1 MSIPTL
7 VNCAVGTLTAYSSN
21 TAKPWDR
28 RRAQHLLRRM
38 GFGATPAEITA
49 ALQRKPTELVDEL
62 ITAAFNLPLPPTP
75 TWANMKYSD
84 YEDFNQGIVP
94 QYIEWMTRWVRDMY
108 KNGFREKL
116 ALFWHNHFVTEVD
129 VYACPSYLYAYHKIL
144 QQHCLGDFKAL
155 VKAIGTTP
163 AMLIYLNGVQS
174 TRFNPNENYAREL
187 YELFTLGRDNG
198 YTQQD
203 IVETAK
209 ALTGWNG
216 FTSICAPIG
225 FTSLGFDPGTKTIF
239 GKTAAYNY
247 DTLHDLLF
255 QERAVQISTYI
266 CRKIYRHFVHPEA
279 DETIVAG
286 LAKTFRDNNF
296 QISSVFRQL
305 LKSEHF
311 FDDEVIGTLI
321 KSPLDML
328 ISFFRQGGFAFEKQE
343 TTLGVIYLS
352 GELGQQLFQPVDV
365 AGWPGNRTWVSSAT
379 LTGRWA
385 AMDFGLYGLYVAEP
399 ETYRELAKALS
410 SNHKD
415 PAVTARAIV
424 DFWLPKGLYREADYL
439 SAIKTFKWEVPET
452 YYTNGLWDLEWEYVP
467 AQVALLIQHLSRLPE
482 FQLT

>member
-1 MSIPTL
+1 MKTL
-7 VNCAVGTLTAYSSN
+7 VNCAVGTLSIYAPR

-28 RRAQHLLRRM
+28 RRVQHLFRRM
-38 GFGATPAEITA
+38 GFGAQPSEVEA
-49 ALQRKPTELVDEL
+49 ALKRKPSELVDEL
-62 ITAAFNLPLPPTP
+62 VSNALNLALPPAP
-75 TWANMKYSD
+75 SWANMKYSD
-84 YEDFNQGIVP
+84 YQNFDQQIGP
-94 QYIEWMTRWVRDMY
+94 QYIEWTTRWMRDMY

-116 ALFWHNHFVTEVD
+116 ALFWHNHFVTQGETYV
-129 VYACPSYLYAYHKIL
+129 CPSYLYAYHKIL
-144 QQHCLGDFKAL
+144 QQFCLGDFKAF

-163 AMLIYLNGVQS
+163 AMLIYLNGVQNN
-174 TRFNPNENYAREL
+174 RFSPNENYAREL

-203 IVETAK
+203 IVETAR

-225 FTSLGFDPGTKTIF
+225 FTSLGFDPGNKTIF

-279 DETIVAG
+279 DETIVEG

-296 QISSVFRQL
+296 QIAPVFRQL

-311 FDDEVIGTLI
+311 FDDEVIGTII
-321 KSPLDML
+321 KSPIEMMV
-328 ISFFRQGGFAFEKQE
+328 SFFRQGGFAFEAQD
-343 TTLGVIYLS
+343 TTLGVVYLA
-352 GELGQQLFQPVDV
+352 GELGQRIFQPVDV
-365 AGWPGNRTWVSSAT
+365 AGWPGNRSWVTSAT

-385 AMDFGLYGLYVAEP
+385 SMDLGLYGLYNSEP
-399 ETYRELAKALS
+399 ETYRKLAKALS
-410 SNHKD
+410 PKHDD
-415 PAVTARAIV
+415 PVLTAKAIV
-424 DFWLPKGLYREADYL
+424 DFWLPRGLFRDADYA
-439 SAIKTFKWEVPET
+439 SAVKTFKWEVPET
-452 YYTNGLWDLEWEYVP
+452 YYTSGSWNLDWEYVP
-467 AQVALLIQHLSRLPE
+467 AQVALLIQHISRMPE

>member
-1 MSIPTL
+1 MSTPTI
-7 VNCAVGTLTAYSSN
+7 VNCAVGTLTAYSPNN
-21 TAKPWDR
+21 TKPWDR

-38 GFGATPAEITA
+38 GFGATPAEIEA
-49 ALQRKPTELVDEL
+49 ALKRKPGELVDEL
-62 ITAAFNLPLPPTP
+62 VTTAFNLPLPPAP
-75 TWANMKYSD
+75 VWANMKYLE
-84 YEDFNQGIVP
+84 YQNFNQDIIP
-94 QYIEWMTRWVRDMY
+94 QYIEWTTRWVRDMY

-116 ALFWHNHFVTEVD
+116 ALFWHNHFVTQGEIYV
-129 VYACPSYLYAYHKIL
+129 CPSYLYAYHKIL
-144 QQHCLGDFKAL
+144 QQHCLGDFKAF

-163 AMLIYLNGVQS
+163 AMLVYLNGATS
-174 TRFNPNENYAREL
+174 TRFDPNENYAREL

-203 IVETAK
+203 IVETAR

-216 FTSICAPIG
+216 FTEPCAPIG
-225 FTSLGFDPGTKTIF
+225 FTSLGFDPGNKTIF

-286 LAKTFRDNNF
+286 LAKTFRENNF
-296 QISSVFRQL
+296 QIAPVFRQL

-311 FDDEVIGTLI
+311 FDDEVIGTII

-328 ISFFRQGGFAFEKQE
+328 LGFFRQGGFAFEQQE

-352 GELGQQLFQPVDV
+352 GELGQQIFQPVDV

-399 ETYRELAKALS
+399 ETYRELAKTLS
-410 SNHKD
+410 PNHKD
-415 PAVTARAIV
+415 PAVTAKAIV
-424 DFWLPKGLYREADYL
+424 DFWLPRGLYHEADYTPL
-439 SAIKTFKWEVPET
+439 IKTFKWEVPET

-467 AQVALLIQHLSRLPE
+467 AQVALLIQHISRLPE

>member
-1 MSIPTL
+1 MSTI
-7 VNCAVGTLTAYSSN
+7 VNCAIGTLTAYSPN
-21 TAKPWDR
+21 TTKPWDR

-38 GFGATPAEITA
+38 GFGATPTEIDA
-49 ALQRKPTELVDEL
+49 ALKRKPGELVDEL
-62 ITAAFNLPLPPTP
+62 ITAAFNLPLPPAP
-75 TWANMKYSD
+75 AWANMKYLEYQNFTQD
-84 YEDFNQGIVP
+84 IIP
-94 QYIEWMTRWVRDMY
+94 QYIEWTTRWVRDMY

-116 ALFWHNHFVTEVD
+116 ALFWHNHFVTQGEIYV
-129 VYACPSYLYAYHKIL
+129 CPSYLYAYHKIL
-144 QQHCLGDFKAL
+144 QQHCLGDFKAF

-203 IVETAK
+203 IVETAR

-216 FTSICAPIG
+216 FTEPCAPIG
-225 FTSLGFDPGTKTIF
+225 FTSLGFDPGNKTIF

-266 CRKIYRHFVHPEA
+266 CRKIYRHFVHPEV

-296 QISSVFRQL
+296 QIAPVFRQL

-311 FDDEVIGTLI
+311 FDDEVIGTII

-328 ISFFRQGGFAFEKQE
+328 ISFFRQGGFAFEQQE

-352 GELGQQLFQPVDV
+352 GELGQQVFQPVDV
-365 AGWPGNRTWVSSAT
+365 AGWPGNRTWISSAT

-399 ETYRELAKALS
+399 ERYREMAKVLS

-415 PAVTARAIV
+415 PAVTAKAIV
-424 DFWLPKGLYREADYL
+424 DFWLPRGLHHEADYAPL
-439 SAIKTFKWEVPET
+439 IKTFKWEVPET

-467 AQVALLIQHLSRLPE
+467 AQVALLIQHISRLPE

>member
-1 MSIPTL
+1 MSTPTI
-7 VNCAVGTLTAYSSN
+7 VNCAVGTLTAYSPNN
-21 TAKPWDR
+21 TKPWDR

-38 GFGATPAEITA
+38 GFGATPAEIEA
-49 ALQRKPTELVDEL
+49 ALKRKPGELVDEL
-62 ITAAFNLPLPPTP
+62 VTTAFNLPLPPAP
-75 TWANMKYSD
+75 VWANMKYLE
-84 YEDFNQGIVP
+84 YQNFNQDIIP
-94 QYIEWMTRWVRDMY
+94 QYIEWTTRWVRDMY

-116 ALFWHNHFVTEVD
+116 ALFWHNHFVTQGEIYV
-129 VYACPSYLYAYHKIL
+129 CPSYLYAYHKIL
-144 QQHCLGDFKAL
+144 QQHCLGDFKAF

-163 AMLIYLNGVQS
+163 AMLVYLNGATS
-174 TRFNPNENYAREL
+174 SRFDPNENYAREL

-203 IVETAK
+203 IVETAR

-216 FTSICAPIG
+216 FTEPCAPIG
-225 FTSLGFDPGTKTIF
+225 FTSLGFDPGNKTIF

-255 QERAVQISTYI
+255 QERAVQISIYI

-279 DETIVAG
+279 DETIIAG
-286 LAKTFRDNNF
+286 LAKTFRENNF
-296 QISSVFRQL
+296 QIAPVFRQL
-305 LKSEHF
+305 LNSEHF
-311 FDDEVIGTLI
+311 FDEEVIGTII

-328 ISFFRQGGFAFEKQE
+328 ISFFRQGGFAFEQQD

-352 GELGQQLFQPVDV
+352 GELGQQIFQPVDV

-399 ETYRELAKALS
+399 ETYRELAKTLS
-410 SNHKD
+410 PNHKD
-415 PAVTARAIV
+415 PALTAKAIV
-424 DFWLPKGLYREADYL
+424 DFWLPRGLYHEADYTPL
-439 SAIKTFKWEVPET
+439 IKTFKWEVPET

-467 AQVALLIQHLSRLPE
+467 AQVALLIQHISRLPE

>member
-1 MSIPTL
+1 MNTL
-7 VNCAVGTLTAYSSN
+7 VNCAVGTLSVYAPSAS
-21 TAKPWDR
+21 KPWDR
-28 RRAQHLLRRM
+28 HRAQHLFRRM
-38 GFGATPAEITA
+38 GFGVKPSEIEA
-49 ALQRKPTELVDEL
+49 ALKRKPTELVDEL
-62 ITAAFNLPLPPTP
+62 VNAAFNLSLPPAP
-75 TWANMKYSD
+75 TWANMQYSD
-84 YEDFNQGIVP
+84 YQNFDQQIGP
-94 QYIEWMTRWVRDMY
+94 QYIEWTTRWMRDMY

-116 ALFWHNHFVTEVD
+116 ALFWHNHFVTQGETYV
-129 VYACPSYLYAYHKIL
+129 CPSYLYAYHKIL
-144 QQHCLGDFKAL
+144 QQFCLGDFKAF

-163 AMLIYLNGVQS
+163 AMLIYLNGVQNN
-174 TRFNPNENYAREL
+174 RFAPNENYAREL

-203 IVETAK
+203 IVETAR

-225 FTSLGFDPGTKTIF
+225 FTNLGFDPGNKTIF
-239 GKTAAYNY
+239 GKTAAFNY

-279 DETIVAG
+279 DENIVAG

-296 QISSVFRQL
+296 QIAPVFRQL

-311 FDDEVIGTLI
+311 FDEEVIGTII
-321 KSPLDML
+321 KSPIEMMVG
-328 ISFFRQGGFAFEKQE
+328 FFRQGGFAFEAQD
-343 TTLGVIYLS
+343 TTLGVVYLA
-352 GELGQQLFQPVDV
+352 GELGQQIFQPVDV
-365 AGWPGNRTWVSSAT
+365 AGWPGNRTWISSAT

-385 AMDFGLYGLYVAEP
+385 SMDLGLYGLYNAEP

-410 SNHKD
+410 PKHDD
-415 PAVTARAIV
+415 PVLTARAIV
-424 DFWLPKGLYREADYL
+424 DFWLPRGLYRDADYA

-452 YYTNGLWDLEWEYVP
+452 YYTSGSWNLEWEYVP
-467 AQVALLIQHLSRLPE
+467 AQVALLIQHISRLPE

>member
-1 MSIPTL
+1 MNTI
-7 VNCAVGTLTAYSSN
+7 VNCAVGTLTAYSPNSSR
-21 TAKPWDR
+21 PWDR

-38 GFGATPAEITA
+38 GFGATPAEIDA
-49 ALQRKPTELVDEL
+49 ALKRKPAELVDEL
-62 ITAAFNLPLPPTP
+62 VTTAFNLPLPPAP
-75 TWANMKYSD
+75 AWANMKYLEYQNFTQD
-84 YEDFNQGIVP
+84 IIP
-94 QYIEWMTRWVRDMY
+94 QYIEWTTRWVRDMY
-108 KNGFREKL
+108 QNGFREKL
-116 ALFWHNHFVTEVD
+116 ALFWHNHFVTQAEI
-129 VYACPSYLYAYHKIL
+129 YTCPSYLYAYHKIL
-144 QQHCLGDFKAL
+144 QQHCLGDFKAF
-155 VKAIGTTP
+155 VKAMGTTP

-203 IVETAK
+203 IVETAR

-216 FTSICAPIG
+216 FTEPCAPIG
-225 FTSLGFDPGTKTIF
+225 FTSLGFDPGNKTIF

-266 CRKIYRHFVHPEA
+266 CRKIYRHFVHPEV

-296 QISSVFRQL
+296 QIAPVFRQL
-305 LKSEHF
+305 LRSEHF
-311 FDDEVIGTLI
+311 FDDEVIGTII

-328 ISFFRQGGFAFEKQE
+328 ISFFRQGGFAFEQQE

-352 GELGQQLFQPVDV
+352 GELGQQVFQPVDV
-365 AGWPGNRTWVSSAT
+365 AGWPGNRNWVSSAT

-399 ETYRELAKALS
+399 ETYREMAKALS
-410 SNHKD
+410 PNHKD
-415 PAVTARAIV
+415 PTVTAKAIV
-424 DFWLPKGLYREADYL
+424 DFWLPRGLHHESDYAPL
-439 SAIKTFKWEVPET
+439 IKTFKWEVPET

-467 AQVALLIQHLSRLPE
+467 AQVALLIQHISRLPE